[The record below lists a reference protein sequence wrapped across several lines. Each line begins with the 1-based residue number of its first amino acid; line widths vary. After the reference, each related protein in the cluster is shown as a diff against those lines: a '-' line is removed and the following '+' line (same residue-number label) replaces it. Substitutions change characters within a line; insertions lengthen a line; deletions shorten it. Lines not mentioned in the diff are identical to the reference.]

1 MFSQENK
8 IGCPRREHKAR
19 KLKRFLVRKRFGE
32 VNERKDKHFVSC
44 ENNVQM
50 RCDRRTPAEKQK
62 KKKKEYGG
70 GARGKRR
77 GTMQTDKHSTRQKI
91 VRPLL
96 RRRSRK
102 RTSDASDIYIG
113 LSIGFVRKTSIPL
126 VVSSIVQGISNG
138 RVKQARTILIQ
149 RRIVA
154 LRAKRFQLFN
164 NAVSQP
170 TLETRGRTIHRRC
183 KESRIHEEFEI
194 Y

>member
-8 IGCPRREHKAR
+8 IGCPRRERKAR
-19 KLKRFLVRKRFGE
+19 ELKRFLVRKRFEE

-44 ENNVQM
+44 ENNAQM

-62 KKKKEYGG
+62 KKKKEHGG

-102 RTSDASDIYIG
+102 RTSDASGIYIG
-113 LSIGFVRKTSIPL
+113 PSIGFVRKTSIPL

-138 RVKQARTILIQ
+138 RVKQARTILI
-149 RRIVA
+149 
-154 LRAKRFQLFN
+154 
-164 NAVSQP
+164 
-170 TLETRGRTIHRRC
+170 
-183 KESRIHEEFEI
+183 
-194 Y
+194 